1 VARSRAG
8 AGWSRR
14 HVTAS
19 PHHLAKR
26 IALRQ
31 TGVVDSVEH
40 SGEQA
45 THQPTGHWH
54 RTHPGEVRW
63 PVSAVVLLVV
73 GLQLMLPK
81 DLRVA
86 LPGLNTAIELVLL
99 STITVL
105 NPRRINRHRTS
116 TRVLSLALAGVMSAS
131 NIWSGALLVHSMV
144 TGGVHDAT
152 SLLLSGGSIWLTN
165 VVVFALWYWEFD
177 RGGPGARAQA
187 RHPFPDFL
195 FPQMTDPRYAPNHW
209 APSFFDYLYTSFT
222 NASAFSPTDV
232 MPLSRW
238 AKFLMLIQSTVS
250 LLTVGLVIA
259 RAVNILR

>member
-1 VARSRAG
+1 MDGTEQHGEKSTQPVAQ
-8 AGWSRR
+8 
-14 HVTAS
+14 
-19 PHHLAKR
+19 
-26 IALRQ
+26 Q
-31 TGVVDSVEH
+31 TS
-40 SGEQA
+40 
-45 THQPTGHWH
+45 GHWH
-54 RTHPGEVRW
+54 RKHPGEERW

-73 GLQLMLPK
+73 GLQLVLPK
-81 DLRVA
+81 GLRVP
-86 LPGLNTAIELVLL
+86 LSGLSSAIELVLL
-99 STITVL
+99 IVITGL
-105 NPRRINRHRTS
+105 NPRRINHHRTS
-116 TRVLSLALAGVMSAS
+116 TRTMSLVLVAVMSTS
-131 NIWSGALLVHSMV
+131 NIWSVARLIHILVH
-144 TGGVHDAT
+144 GGVNAT
-152 SLLLSGGSIWLTN
+152 SLLLTGGSIWLTN

-195 FPQMTDPRYAPNHW
+195 FPQMTDPRYAPSHW